1 MLAFSVFNFFCPNK
15 DKIIYTYYK
24 ASFSR
29 YLQRTVQFKQF
40 WLADIDRKLPQL
52 HDARAQKGNE
62 SSPALLQ

>member
-1 MLAFSVFNFFCPNK
+1 MYSIFFCSNK
-15 DKIIYTYYK
+15 DKNIHTRYEAT
-24 ASFSR
+24 FSTQ
-29 YLQRTVQFKQF
+29 LQRTVQFKQF

>member
-1 MLAFSVFNFFCPNK
+1 MKNAYFSCIQLSYKNK
-15 DKIIYTYYK
+15 NIHTHYK
-24 ASFSR
+24 ASFSTQ
-29 YLQRTVQFKQF
+29 LQRTVQFKQF